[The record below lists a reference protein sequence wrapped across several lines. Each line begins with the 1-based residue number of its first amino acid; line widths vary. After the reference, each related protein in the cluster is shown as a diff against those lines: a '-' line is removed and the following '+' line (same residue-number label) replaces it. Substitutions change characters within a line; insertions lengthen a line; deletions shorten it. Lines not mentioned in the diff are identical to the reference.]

1 MNMPHP
7 LNILPIIAQA
17 PSQTFTSDG
26 RDGVQAGGGADAD
39 LAEQAGDA
47 ISQYVHDTL
56 FKPIYDATTEFTN
69 TVLEAISTY
78 WMKLSVAPIFQ
89 PPTTNDQGITT
100 PGTYDQLFTNT
111 NQGALVQVSFA
122 ILMISLIIAEIRII

>member
-1 MNMPHP
+1 MNAQNP
-7 LNILPIIAQA
+7 LNYIPIIAQN
-17 PSQTFTSDG
+17 PYENLKEKGEQISGQTGDTVVEQ
-26 RDGVQAGGGADAD
+26 GVKEDAGLLEQGAQWVAD
-39 LAEQAGDA
+39 K
-47 ISQYVHDTL
+47 VHDTL

-89 PPTTNDQGITT
+89 PPTTDDQGITT

-111 NQGALVQVSFA
+111 NQGALVQVSNG
-122 ILMISLIIAEIRII
+122 L

>member
-17 PSQTFTSDG
+17 PSQTFTPTGEDG
-26 RDGVQAGGGADAD
+26 IKAAGGADAD

-47 ISQYVHDTL
+47 ISQYAHDTL

-69 TVLEAISTY
+69 TILEAISTY

-111 NQGALVQVSFA
+111 NQGALVQVSNG
-122 ILMISLIIAEIRII
+122 